1 MNIFCNFYN
10 NFCQQ
15 NRELYHYKTE
25 LLKDTRDINEI
36 IDILEKY
43 NISLDKS
50 SFHKQLYIEKINGKL
65 KFYGINIFA
74 NQYIG
79 HILWI
84 NILNDRGVIKDF
96 KPLILNVKFRNFL
109 PMHIGTY
116 PSGTIHEDK
125 DYIKKSKGF
134 KALGMCYN
142 SLYLEKAFIP
152 YYLTSPSFA
161 NKNFKL
167 NIKDTIQQLI
177 NASDKPIKC
186 NKLLF
191 RGSNNN
197 KYRNFLYKY
206 YKNSNMCDFKST
218 SDNNISIPQYYID
231 FEHYNDYK
239 YILDI
244 PGIDG
249 HCPRRFYLFLMNRV
263 LFIPTDDPNK
273 LFFEMWDDPPIPN
286 VHYIPYSMKKIDD
299 FERKVEILEK
309 NNDIYKRIQKNCYN
323 YAKTHLT
330 FDKIEKYMINIINN

>member
-1 MNIFCNFYN
+1 MNIFCDFYN
-10 NFCQQ
+10 NFCHQ
-15 NRELYHYKTE
+15 NRNLYHYKTE
-25 LLKDTRDINEI
+25 FLKETTDINEI

-43 NISLDKS
+43 NIYLHNQL
-50 SFHKQLYIEKINGKL
+50 FHKQLYIEKINGKL
-65 KFYGINIFA
+65 KFYGIKSFA

-84 NILNDRGVIKDF
+84 NILNDRGLINDF
-96 KPLILNVKFRNFL
+96 EPIILNVKFRNL
-109 PMHIGTY
+109 IKGV
-116 PSGTIHEDK
+116 SNEDTK
-125 DYIKKSKGF
+125 YIRKGNS

-161 NKNFKL
+161 NKNFNL
-167 NIKDTIQQLI
+167 NLCDTINMLI
-177 NASDKPIKC
+177 NADKPIKY

-197 KYRNFLYKY
+197 NYRKYLYKH
-206 YKNSNMCDFKST
+206 YKNSHFCDFKT
-218 SDNNISIPQYYID
+218 TCNNDISIPQNYID
-231 FEHYNDYK
+231 FENYSDYK

-249 HCPRRFYLFLMNRV
+249 HCARRFYLFLMNRV

-273 LFFEMWDDPPIPN
+273 LFFEVWDDPPIPN
-286 VHYIPYSMKKIDD
+286 IHYIPYSMKNLDD
-299 FERKVEILEK
+299 FDRKVEILEK
-309 NNDIYKRIQKNCYN
+309 NDDIYKRIQKNCYN

>member
-10 NFCQQ
+10 NFCHQ
-15 NRELYHYKTE
+15 NRHLYHYKTE
-25 LLKDTRDINEI
+25 LLKDTTDINEI

-43 NISLDKS
+43 NIYLEKQL
-50 SFHKQLYIEKINGKL
+50 FHKQLYVEKINGKL
-65 KFYGINIFA
+65 KFYGIRIFA
-74 NQYIG
+74 THYIG

-84 NILNDRGVIKDF
+84 NILNDRGLINDF
-96 KPLILNVKFRNFL
+96 EQIVLNVKFRNL
-109 PMHIGTY
+109 
-116 PSGTIHEDK
+116 
-125 DYIKKSKGF
+125 IKTVNREEKQYVEKCAHF
-134 KALGMCYN
+134 QALGMCYN

-167 NIKDTIQQLI
+167 NLKDTIDMLI
-177 NASDKPIKC
+177 NASDKPIKY
-186 NKLLF
+186 NKILF

-197 KYRNFLYKY
+197 NYRNFLYKY
-206 YKNSNMCDFKST
+206 YKNSKFCDFKST
-218 SDNNISIPQYYID
+218 SNNEINIPKNYID
-231 FEHYNDYK
+231 FEHYNDHK

-286 VHYIPYSMKKIDD
+286 IHYIPYSMKKLDD

-309 NNDIYKRIQKNCYN
+309 NDDIYKRIQKNCYN

-330 FDKIEKYMINIINN
+330 FDKIENYMINIINN

>member
-1 MNIFCNFYN
+1 M
-10 NFCQQ
+10 
-15 NRELYHYKTE
+15 RRLATH
-25 LLKDTRDINEI
+25 
-36 IDILEKY
+36 
-43 NISLDKS
+43 
-50 SFHKQLYIEKINGKL
+50 
-65 KFYGINIFA
+65 
-74 NQYIG
+74 YIG

-84 NILNDRGVIKDF
+84 NILNDRGLINDF
-96 KPLILNVKFRNFL
+96 EPMVLNVKFRNL
-109 PMHIGTY
+109 IRSVNYEEREYVETCARY
-116 PSGTIHEDK
+116 
-125 DYIKKSKGF
+125 

-161 NKNFKL
+161 NKKFKL
-167 NIKDTIQQLI
+167 NLKDTIDFLI
-177 NASDKPIKC
+177 DADKTIKY

-197 KYRNFLYKY
+197 NYRNFLYKY
-206 YKNSNMCDFKST
+206 YKTSNYCDFKST
-218 SDNNISIPQYYID
+218 SNNDVGIPQNYID
-231 FEHYNDYK
+231 FENYSDYK

-273 LFFEMWDDPPIPN
+273 LFFEVWDDPPIPN
-286 VHYIPYSMKKIDD
+286 IHYIPYSMKNLDD
-299 FERKVEILEK
+299 FERKVKILEK
-309 NNDIYKRIQKNCYN
+309 NDDIYKRIQKNCYN